1 MPGRTAERSLE
12 TGTRVPEPSPQGAQ
26 EPPPGTEQRPP
37 HTYTVRCTRCSRL
50 VSVGG
55 RLGLRL
61 ALTTNTRGER
71 SGAVTQ
77 TSIDRTPLTEVR
89 AHAASAGHF
98 STARFGE
105 WPPRARG
112 AETDRRT
119 DLPLD
124 VGALPSSSMLRDLTQ
139 PGRTWTSTD
148 ITASERSQEIV
159 PAATDWGPTGLSTA
173 LRTGA
178 RRSPGPGPSYLSESP
193 QG

>member
-26 EPPPGTEQRPP
+26 ESPPGTEQRPP
-37 HTYTVRCTRCSRL
+37 HTYTVHCTRCSRL

-61 ALTTNTRGER
+61 ALTTNTREER
-71 SGAVTQ
+71 SGAVTR

-89 AHAASAGHF
+89 AHAASPGRF

-124 VGALPSSSMLRDLTQ
+124 VGALPSSSMLRDLAE
-139 PGRTWTSTD
+139 PGRTWTSRHHRLR
-148 ITASERSQEIV
+148 EE
-159 PAATDWGPTGLSTA
+159 PGN
-173 LRTGA
+173 RTGCHRLGPHGAQHCTAHRRTPLA
-178 RRSPGPGPSYLSESP
+178 RPRALLPG
-193 QG
+193 

>member
-26 EPPPGTEQRPP
+26 ESPPGTEQRPP
-37 HTYTVRCTRCSRL
+37 HTYTVHCTRCSRL

-71 SGAVTQ
+71 SGAVTR
-77 TSIDRTPLTEVR
+77 TSSIDRTPLTEVR
-89 AHAASAGHF
+89 AHAGSAGHF

-124 VGALPSSSMLRDLTQ
+124 VGTLPSSSMLRDLAE
-139 PGRTWTSTD
+139 PGRTWTSRHHRLR
-148 ITASERSQEIV
+148 EE
-159 PAATDWGPTGLSTA
+159 PGN
-173 LRTGA
+173 RTGCHRLGPHGAQHCTAHRRTPLA
-178 RRSPGPGPSYLSESP
+178 RPRALLPG
-193 QG
+193 